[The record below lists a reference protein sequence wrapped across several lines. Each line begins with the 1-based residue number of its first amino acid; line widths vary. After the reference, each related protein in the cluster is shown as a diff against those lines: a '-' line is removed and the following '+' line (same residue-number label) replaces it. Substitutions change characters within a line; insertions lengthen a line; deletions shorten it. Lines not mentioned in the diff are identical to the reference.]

1 MSSKDV
7 VYTDARFKKAIQF
20 GVSDI
25 VTKQV
30 ASESSRIK
38 SECKLKTG
46 TVTKYYPYLDKAE
59 VQLENSN
66 ELVLCRLPHRFN
78 GAIIDLFTPVGTR
91 DYCEKL
97 HEPCILPLD
106 PLYCVVMDI
115 DNDNSDDYFL
125 LSYFLSDELVEFVPP
140 AQGNVRISALR
151 IGNEDYVEFGAGGFK
166 VVSKTPID
174 ARYGEF
180 EYDLTKSEYADSDSV
195 YTKDEVYTKEEVDE
209 LIRDK
214 IAEALGE
221 DNNDTS

>member
-1 MSSKDV
+1 MNSKDIT
-7 VYTDARFKKAIQF
+7 YTDARFKNAIRS
-20 GVSDI
+20 GVNDI
-25 VTKQV
+25 VSEQV
-30 ASESSRIK
+30 TSEVADVI

-59 VQLENSN
+59 VQLENSD

-78 GAIIDLFTPVGTR
+78 GPIIDLFTPVGTN

-125 LSYFLSDELVEFVPP
+125 LNYFLSDELVEFVPP
-140 AQGNVRISALR
+140 AQGNVRISSFR
-151 IGNEDYVEFGAGGFK
+151 VSNEDYVEFGSGGFK

-174 ARYGEF
+174 TRYGEF
-180 EYDLTKSEYADSDSV
+180 EDNIVKSEYADSNNV

-209 LIRDK
+209 LIRQAIENVFNGD
-214 IAEALGE
+214 G
-221 DNNDTS
+221 